1 MNRILIGLLAGMFVW
16 AAATARCD
24 ELERGIFRIQ
34 FHPSDRATAEHALH
48 VFDEAIAEFGHELP
62 PGGEPVRVIIAH
74 DIQTFSAYAQS
85 FGGVEVSGLARS
97 EEGLIVVKAPHLRY
111 AHSDFRG
118 TLRHELVHV
127 LLARNTNPDYLP
139 RWLNEGIC
147 MSLANEYYWNSL
159 FHIAR
164 MYVHNRIIDY
174 EDLDMRFRAPGDEI
188 AFGDAYAQALSMTRF
203 LRDRFGDDVFWKI
216 VRGTRTDVLGSALR
230 EHTGMTVR
238 DFWMAYRA
246 SLWKIALIGMIGSG
260 SVFGFPAILLVIAY
274 FRKRHTNRRL
284 IAQWAREEE
293 DEDVI
298 LSWDDVSEGPYD
310 WEERD
315 EDDR

>member
-1 MNRILIGLLAGMFVW
+1 MKRPLIGLTALALGLI
-16 AAATARCD
+16 AAAASGA
-24 ELERGIFRIQ
+24 EIERGILRIQ
-34 FHPSDRATAEHALH
+34 HHESDRPTAEHALEILE
-48 VFDEAIAEFGHELP
+48 EALAEFGHELP
-62 PGGEPVRVIIAH
+62 PGEETIRVIIAH
-74 DIQTFSAYAQS
+74 DIQSFSAYARA
-85 FGGVEVSGLARS
+85 FGGVEVSGLARA
-97 EEGLIVVKAPHLRY
+97 EEGLIVVKAPQLRY

-164 MYVHNRIIDY
+164 MYVHNRIIEY
-174 EDLDMRFRAPGDEI
+174 EDLDMRFRVPGDEM

-203 LRDRFGDDVFWKI
+203 MRDRFGDEAFWEI
-216 VRGTRTDVLGSALR
+216 VRGTRTGVLGAALR
-230 EHTGMTVR
+230 EFTGMTVR
-238 DFWMAYRA
+238 DFWLAYRA

-260 SVFGFPAILLVIAY
+260 SVFGIPAILLIIAY
-274 FRKRHTNRRL
+274 FRKRYTNRKLLER
-284 IAQWAREEE
+284 WALEEGE
-293 DEDVI
+293 DDII
-298 LSWDDVSEGPYD
+298 LSWDDVAEGPYD
-310 WEERD
+310 WEEND